1 MNSRL
6 LDHEVPT
13 QRETRLEFLREHT
26 AHLPFFDRYQAGD
39 CEAVWNDL
47 QGLGPYVREDP
58 FAADG
63 LAVAYETMTRARANI
78 ETIAR
83 RLQEMDYRFYSWNK
97 PVAEPVLTRP
107 TGSEWPEILSLEEE
121 AGPLP
126 FSFRAWLAIGGQVE
140 LTGVHPR
147 LSFISGASR
156 EPSTLERDL
165 IFTDPIV
172 IYGAEDIKRALT
184 GSVCFSDC
192 DSVKANCEDGGDP
205 YILIMRTAGA
215 DCLVHG
221 FLNVVYKITFV
232 QYLRRAFAW
241 GGFPGFAEP
250 KWARYRPPELDV
262 LREGLLLI

>member
-6 LDHEVPT
+6 LDRKIPT
-13 QRETRLEFLREHT
+13 QPDTRLEYLREHT

-39 CEAVWNDL
+39 CEAVWNEL
-47 QGLGPYVREDP
+47 QELGPYVREDP
-58 FAADG
+58 HAADA
-63 LAVAYETMTRARANI
+63 LAVAYEAMTRARANI

-83 RLQEMDYRFYSWNK
+83 RLQEMGYQFYSWNM
-97 PVAEPVLTRP
+97 PVAEPVLRRP
-107 TGSEWPEILSLEEE
+107 TESEWPEILSLEEE

-126 FSFRAWLAIGGQVE
+126 LSFRAWLAIGGQVE
-140 LTGVHPR
+140 LTGVPPR
-147 LSFISGASR
+147 LSFISGATR
-156 EPSTLERDL
+156 ERSPLERDL

-172 IYGAEDIKRALT
+172 IYGVEDTRRAIE

-192 DSVKANCEDGGDP
+192 DSVKANSDDGGDP
-205 YILIMRTAGA
+205 YTLMMHTAGA

-221 FLNVVYKITFV
+221 FLNVVYRITFV

-250 KWARYRPPELDV
+250 KWAKYRPPELDV
-262 LREGLLLI
+262 LREGLLPL